1 MSLEFDQIDHLNSLI
16 NYRHY
21 YYDQLFGD
29 QSDTQSEFNENN
41 ISVASLCRLTRK
53 DGKRSRQLDDHLNLL
68 PELVANILS
77 KNDIRAH
84 NDQEAIFGFIDQTAF
99 ENVTK
104 ITAQVFYLW
113 ELSQSRNH
121 FSYLVDEQN
130 GPNVLNN
137 FVTETASAVMSLGSE
152 KQYFDFN
159 KTTDQKNLARLL
171 ANWSPSFIT
180 EWFEGKT
187 IQQWYQDNDISQEK
201 QQEWNKIF
209 TPATMKYLI
218 VGNLA
223 DPIGALNTVKYNLET
238 VLTDQNIADQLDWPI
253 EEVKSFLTTGVKIR
267 FALHNSLD
275 PLKAV
280 RRFKY
285 NLETV
290 LTDQNIA
297 DQLDWPV
304 DKIKTLLTSAEIK
317 SFALHN
323 SLDPLKAVRRFKY
336 NLETALTD
344 QNIAD
349 QLDWPI
355 EEVESMFT
363 FFDKKHVALNSGLDP
378 LEALKKI
385 KYNLET
391 VLTDQNIAD
400 KLDWS
405 SEEIK
410 RYMPQFVKK
419 YLAVGYSDNPLEAL
433 KKIKY
438 NLETVLTDQN
448 IADQLNL
455 SVVEVQAL
463 VKPSLRKYMAVHHI
477 MDPLASCQR
486 YYQTKRLDTVMLKVV

>member
-297 DQLDWPV
+297 DQLDWP
-304 DKIKTLLTSAEIK
+304 
-317 SFALHN
+317 
-323 SLDPLKAVRRFKY
+323 
-336 NLETALTD
+336 
-344 QNIAD
+344 
-349 QLDWPI
+349 I

>member
-1 MSLEFDQIDHLNSLI
+1 MSLELDQIDHLNSLI
-16 NYRHY
+16 NNRHY
-21 YYDQLFGD
+21 YYDQLFD
-29 QSDTQSEFNENN
+29 CPLDNQFEFNEND

-53 DGKRSRQLDDHLNLL
+53 EGKRSRQLDDHLNLL
-68 PELVANILS
+68 PKLITNILS
-77 KNDIRAH
+77 NNDARAR
-84 NDQEAIFGFIDQTAF
+84 NNQEAVFGFIDQTAF

-104 ITAQVFYLW
+104 ITAHVFYLW

-121 FSYLVDEQN
+121 LSYLVDEQN
-130 GPNVLNN
+130 ESNDLNN
-137 FVTETASAVMSLGSE
+137 FVIETASAVMSLGSE

-159 KTTDQKNLARLL
+159 QPADQKKIAKLL
-171 ANWSPSFIT
+171 ANWSPNFIN

-187 IQQWYQDNDISQEK
+187 IQQWYQDSGISQEK

-209 TPATMKYLI
+209 TPSMVKNLI
-218 VGNLA
+218 VHNST
-223 DPIGALNTVKYNLET
+223 DPIGTLNTIKYNLET
-238 VLTDQNIADQLDWPI
+238 VLTDQNIADQLDWPL
-253 EEVKSFLTTGVKIR
+253 EEVKSFLTTGLKIR
-267 FALHNSLD
+267 FAMHNILD

-317 SFALHN
+317 GFAIRN

-336 NLETALTD
+336 NLETVLTD

-349 QLDWPI
+349 QLDWPL
-355 EEVESMFT
+355 EEVESTFT

-400 KLDWS
+400 QLNWS
-405 SEEIK
+405 SEEIS
-410 RYMPQFVKK
+410 RYLPWFTKK
-419 YLAVGYSDNPLEAL
+419 YVAIGYIDNPLEAL

-448 IADQLNL
+448 IADQLDL
-455 SVVEVQAL
+455 SLDKVQTL
-463 VKPSLRKYMAVHHI
+463 FTPYLRKYVAVHHI

-486 YYQTKRLDTVMLKVV
+486 YYQTKTLDREY

>member
-1 MSLEFDQIDHLNSLI
+1 MSLELDQIDHLNSLI
-16 NYRHY
+16 NNRHY
-21 YYDQLFGD
+21 YYDQLFD
-29 QSDTQSEFNENN
+29 CPLDNQFEFNENY

-53 DGKRSRQLDDHLNLL
+53 EGKRSRQLDDHLNLL
-68 PELVANILS
+68 PKLITNILS
-77 KNDIRAH
+77 NNDARAR
-84 NDQEAIFGFIDQTAF
+84 NNQEAVFGFIDQTAF

-104 ITAQVFYLW
+104 ITAHVFYLW

-121 FSYLVDEQN
+121 LSYLVDEQN
-130 GPNVLNN
+130 ESNDLNN
-137 FVTETASAVMSLGSE
+137 FVIETASAVMSLGSE

-159 KTTDQKNLARLL
+159 QPADQKKIAKLL
-171 ANWSPSFIT
+171 ANWSPNFIN

-187 IQQWYQDNDISQEK
+187 IQQWYQDSGISQEK

-209 TPATMKYLI
+209 TPSMVKNLI
-218 VGNLA
+218 VHNST
-223 DPIGALNTVKYNLET
+223 DPIGTLNTIKYNLET
-238 VLTDQNIADQLDWPI
+238 VLTDQNIADQLDWPL
-253 EEVKSFLTTGVKIR
+253 EEVKSFLTTGLKIR
-267 FALHNSLD
+267 FAMHNILD

-297 DQLDWPV
+297 DQLDWP
-304 DKIKTLLTSAEIK
+304 L
-317 SFALHN
+317 
-323 SLDPLKAVRRFKY
+323 
-336 NLETALTD
+336 
-344 QNIAD
+344 
-349 QLDWPI
+349 
-355 EEVESMFT
+355 EEVESTFT

-400 KLDWS
+400 QLNWS
-405 SEEIK
+405 SEEIS
-410 RYMPQFVKK
+410 RYLPWFTKK
-419 YLAVGYSDNPLEAL
+419 YVAIGYIDNPLEAL

-448 IADQLNL
+448 IADQLDL
-455 SVVEVQAL
+455 SLDKVQTL
-463 VKPSLRKYMAVHHI
+463 FTPYLRKYVAVHHI

-486 YYQTKRLDTVMLKVV
+486 YYQTKTLDREY